1 MNRLKKKIPAVLL
14 LIILFALALR
24 LYGINFDVPH
34 PDDYITVQGAMHY
47 GPAHAP
53 LNRFG
58 LYGLY
63 VWPAFTMVY
72 IQSVLFSLYFIVGK
86 ISGLFPDMES
96 FRNLYLSDP
105 SSFHLI
111 GRIMSVLFGI
121 GTVWV
126 LYHLGKKLY
135 NHKVGLI
142 AALFLSASFMHSM
155 HSQYI
160 RPDISSTLFSVLAI
174 LYCLL
179 ILEKG
184 DLKSY
189 AAAGIVTGLA
199 TATKFTSAVLI
210 LPVFAAHIMAEGK
223 ALSSDQNKPKA
234 TEMIP
239 SILIISGAVMMAIS
253 MVFIFNLFGLEGIRF
268 SPHEALNQKVMVSL
282 SLMIKALAAPGLF
295 LIIAGVLCRRSTPIK
310 NITVNLLSN
319 RKLLYSIAA
328 AFLSFMVF
336 DPVFFLDIK
345 NQIRILLTDANYGGK
360 NVYFIDNESLG
371 FLDNIWWYIKGPIN
385 WGAGL
390 HIEIMSGLG
399 LLLILTRK
407 RKEDLLVLMF
417 PLIFVLVLG
426 AGKYKWERYAV
437 TLMPFIS
444 LYAAYFFYFL
454 MERVI
459 THKMEENKR
468 AMVTACLSIVLV
480 VPNTYNILRYDYLL
494 THKDTRVIAKEWVGN
509 NIAYGSKIGQD
520 AYTCDLADEAY
531 KITRK
536 YSLSDVSLDYYVDNK
551 FEYLIVSD
559 TQYRRYMTYPLKY
572 PENVKFYTSLFS
584 EGKLIKEIKPQN
596 NLWPGPDE
604 RFSKYHIHVSPT
616 IKIYKIN

>member
-1 MNRLKKKIPAVLL
+1 MKKKIPVILF

-34 PDDYITVQGAMHY
+34 PDDYITVQGAMY
-47 GPAHAP
+47 FGPAHIP

-72 IQSVLFSLYFIVGK
+72 IQSVLFSLYFLVGM
-86 ISGLFPDMES
+86 ILGIFPDIES

-121 GTVWV
+121 STVWV
-126 LYHLGKKLY
+126 LYYLGKRLY
-135 NHKVGLI
+135 NHNVGLM
-142 AALFLSASFMHSM
+142 AALFLSASFIHSF

-160 RPDISSTLFSVLAI
+160 RPDIPSTFFSVLAI

-184 DLKSY
+184 DLKLY
-189 AAAGIVTGLA
+189 VMAGVMTGLA

-210 LPVFAAHIMAEGK
+210 LPVIAAHIMAEGK
-223 ALSSDQNKPKA
+223 ELSSDKHKTKA
-234 TEMIP
+234 KELLP
-239 SILIISGAVMMAIS
+239 VILIISGAVMSALS
-253 MVFIFNLFGLEGIRF
+253 MMFIFNLISLDGVRF
-268 SPHEALNQKVMVSL
+268 SPHEELNQKVIVSL
-282 SLMIKALAAPGLF
+282 RLLIKALAVPGFF
-295 LIIAGVLCRRSTPIK
+295 LIIAGVLCKCSTSVR

-319 RKLLYSIAA
+319 RKLLFSMAA

-336 DPVFFLDIK
+336 DPIFFLDIK
-345 NQIRILLTDANYGGK
+345 NQIRIFLTDANYGGK
-360 NVYFIDNESLG
+360 NVYFIGIENRG

-385 WGAGL
+385 WGSGL
-390 HIEIMSGLG
+390 HIEIMAGLG
-399 LLLILTRK
+399 LLIVLIRK
-407 RKEDLLVLMF
+407 RREDLLVLLF
-417 PLIFVLVLG
+417 PMIFLLVLG

-437 TLMPFIS
+437 TFMPFVA
-444 LYAAYFFYFL
+444 LYAAYFLYSLTEKIFTYR
-454 MERVI
+454 MQ
-459 THKMEENKR
+459 ENQK
-468 AMVTACLSIVLV
+468 AVVTAFLSIILVL
-480 VPNTYNILRYDYLL
+480 PMTYDILRYDYLL
-494 THKDTRVIAKEWVGN
+494 IHKDTRVTAKEWVEN
-509 NIAYGSKIGQD
+509 NIVYGSKIGQD
-520 AYTCDLADEAY
+520 AYTCDLSDEIY

-536 YSLSDVSLDYYVDNK
+536 YSLSDVPLNYYIDNN

-559 TQYRRYMTYPLKY
+559 TQYKRYMANALKY

-584 EGKLIKEIKPQN
+584 EGKLIKEIEPGN
-596 NLWPGPDE
+596 DLWPKPDE
-604 RFSKYHIHVSPT
+604 RFLKYHMHVSPT
-616 IKIYKIN
+616 IKIYKIK